1 MLHGKRNHIGRLS
14 GTRRPRRSH
23 GKRGMEI
30 LTAAMGVF
38 LLVSVSCGRGSK
50 NSRAEGGDTGES
62 GAAGEEVTLLH
73 VSYDIARE
81 IYRNINEAF
90 IPHYENET
98 GIKVNIEQSHAGSS
112 GQVRSVIDGVPADL
126 VSMNQFLDIQL
137 LYDASKDRDS
147 GALIDT
153 DWSVDY
159 PNDSSPYR
167 STMAFVV
174 RKGNPK
180 NIRDWSDL
188 VRGDIEIVAP
198 NFKTTGNG
206 RYSYLNAWG
215 YGLNQAA
222 DKGIAPG
229 DDREAAAYEFV
240 KGIYANVLVMAAGGR
255 AATNVFVSDGLGDV
269 LLTFES
275 EVNLIARD
283 LGPEDFDV
291 VVPSYGIDAKMY
303 VVVVDAN
310 ARRHGTDEIADA
322 YWNFVYTTRGQ
333 EIIAESY
340 YRPYDEE
347 VAARYA
353 DLLPEIELF
362 DVDEVLGGWIR
373 AKEVHFADGGTF
385 DRISLELGRQ

>member
-14 GTRRPRRSH
+14 ETRRPRKSH

-153 DWSVDY
+153 DWSGDY

-174 RKGNPK
+174 RTGNPK
-180 NIRDWSDL
+180 NIRDWGDL

-215 YGLNQAA
+215 YGL
-222 DKGIAPG
+222 K
-229 DDREAAAYEFV
+229 
-240 KGIYANVLVMAAGGR
+240 
-255 AATNVFVSDGLGDV
+255 
-269 LLTFES
+269 
-275 EVNLIARD
+275 
-283 LGPEDFDV
+283 
-291 VVPSYGIDAKMY
+291 
-303 VVVVDAN
+303 
-310 ARRHGTDEIADA
+310 RRPT
-322 YWNFVYTTRGQ
+322 
-333 EIIAESY
+333 S
-340 YRPYDEE
+340 
-347 VAARYA
+347 
-353 DLLPEIELF
+353 
-362 DVDEVLGGWIR
+362 
-373 AKEVHFADGGTF
+373 
-385 DRISLELGRQ
+385 S

>member
-1 MLHGKRNHIGRLS
+1 MLNGKENSIGGARRGQTAVRL
-14 GTRRPRRSH
+14 
-23 GKRGMEI
+23 RGVGV
-30 LTAAMGVF
+30 LLSALMGIF
-38 LLVSVSCGRGSK
+38 LLVSASCGRKSENGQTEAGGS
-50 NSRAEGGDTGES
+50 
-62 GAAGEEVTLLH
+62 EEVTLLH

-90 IPHYENET
+90 IPYYQNET
-98 GIKVNIEQSHAGSS
+98 GVKVNIEQSHAGSS

-137 LYDASKDRDS
+137 LYDASSERDS
-147 GALIDT
+147 GALIDA
-153 DWSVDY
+153 DWSADY
-159 PNDSSPYR
+159 PNNSSPYR

-180 NIRDWSDL
+180 NILDWSDL
-188 VRGDIEIVAP
+188 VREDIEIVAP

-206 RYSYLNAWG
+206 RYSYLNAWA
-215 YGLNQAA
+215 YGLKQA
-222 DKGIAPG
+222 GG
-229 DDREAAAYEFV
+229 GGSEEAAYEFV
-240 KGIYANVLVMAAGGR
+240 KKIYSNVLVMAAGGR
-255 AATNVFVSDGLGDV
+255 AATNAFVSDGLGDV

-283 LGPEDFDV
+283 LGPEEFDV

-303 VVVVDAN
+303 VVVVDKN
-310 ARRHGTDEIADA
+310 AREHGTDAIADA
-322 YWNFVYTTRGQ
+322 YWDFVYTTRGQ

-362 DVDEVLGGWIR
+362 DVDEVLGGWIK
-373 AKEVHFADGGTF
+373 AKEVHFADGGSF